1 MILLKIRMDVRS
13 NAINDGFSPII
24 EAPLRGLL
32 VVVGGLVG
40 DVVADK
46 NYSMLMCDD
55 FYLFVR
61 LEDKWCILR

>member
-40 DVVADK
+40 DIVADEVVTADVIAVV
-46 NYSMLMCDD
+46 DD
-55 FYLFVR
+55 PV
-61 LEDKWCILR
+61 